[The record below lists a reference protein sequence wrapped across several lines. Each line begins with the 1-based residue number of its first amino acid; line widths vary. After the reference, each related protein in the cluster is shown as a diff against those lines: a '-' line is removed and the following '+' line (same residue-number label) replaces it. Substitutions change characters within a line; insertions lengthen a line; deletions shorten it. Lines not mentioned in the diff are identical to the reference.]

1 MTGTQDI
8 FDAKAYKQKLCYQL
22 REYSSCSKRNKIIT
36 CHLKGNIHY
45 NNFIPIINIKHKGK
59 TFSVQTMK
67 AYRES
72 RGIGPLIHNVNT
84 KWRKPLHRKLGGS
97 RNLSGPS
104 AGEKNPFTLPGI
116 EAQTIQPAHVTI
128 SIMLNWV
135 PKFMYL
141 GESLWSQCN
150 V

>member
-1 MTGTQDI
+1 
-8 FDAKAYKQKLCYQL
+8 
-22 REYSSCSKRNKIIT
+22 
-36 CHLKGNIHY
+36 
-45 NNFIPIINIKHKGK
+45 
-59 TFSVQTMK
+59 VK
-67 AYRES
+67 AYRGS

-97 RNLSGPS
+97 QSHSEPS

-116 EAQTIQPAHVTI
+116 EAQTIQPAHVTM

-141 GESLWSQCN
+141 GESLWGQCN
-150 V
+150 M